1 MIITVIRGLPGSGK
15 SSYAHELAKQTGAI
29 IIEPDAF
36 VTVDG
41 EYLYD
46 TARWGKARY
55 LARQIMRLIA
65 TTQESDIIYA
75 DVLPTRQE
83 VADMLKDI
91 GRYAVG
97 VRFRVLDM
105 VPIDLEW
112 SMRLNRHNVRKE
124 DIRKMI
130 DLWEPWAGAGTCT
143 GQSLDLGSA
152 GLRSCTDK
160 DEATRQCLD
169 LGSPHATPQDGESE
183 EEE

>member
-91 GRYAVG
+91 GQYVQGLRY
-97 VRFRVLDM
+97 RVIDM
-105 VPIDLEW
+105 QPIMLEE
-112 SMRLNRHNVRKE
+112 SRKRNRHNVRDA
-124 DIRKMI
+124 DIEHMI
-130 DLWEPWAGAGTCT
+130 ELWESWPVQAPA
-143 GQSLDLGSA
+143 
-152 GLRSCTDK
+152 
-160 DEATRQCLD
+160 
-169 LGSPHATPQDGESE
+169 DGEDGK
-183 EEE
+183 